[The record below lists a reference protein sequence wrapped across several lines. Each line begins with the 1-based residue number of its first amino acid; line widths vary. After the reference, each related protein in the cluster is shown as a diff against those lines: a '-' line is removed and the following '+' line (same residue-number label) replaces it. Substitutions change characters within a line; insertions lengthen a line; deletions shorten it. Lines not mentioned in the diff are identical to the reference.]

1 MGKELIKRQNF
12 NLSDFFF
19 RINFS
24 IVLFVRMYTQPLFA
38 YTMFDRLEFEILRLA
53 KKISKCAI
61 TFLPPWE
68 RTRKFRKGWPKDLPA
83 I

>member
-12 NLSDFFF
+12 VLFFF
-19 RINFS
+19 SHIFFYS
-24 IVLFVRMYTQPLFA
+24 FVRMYIRPLFS
-38 YTMFDRLEFEILRLA
+38 YTMFDRLECEILRLA

-61 TFLPPWE
+61 TVLPPRE

-83 I
+83 L

>member
-12 NLSDFFF
+12 VLFFF
-19 RINFS
+19 SHIFFYS
-24 IVLFVRMYTQPLFA
+24 FVRMYIRPLFSYA
-38 YTMFDRLEFEILRLA
+38 MFDRLESEILRLA

-61 TFLPPWE
+61 TESCLPENGLENSE
-68 RTRKFRKGWPKDLPA
+68 RGGLKTCHAA